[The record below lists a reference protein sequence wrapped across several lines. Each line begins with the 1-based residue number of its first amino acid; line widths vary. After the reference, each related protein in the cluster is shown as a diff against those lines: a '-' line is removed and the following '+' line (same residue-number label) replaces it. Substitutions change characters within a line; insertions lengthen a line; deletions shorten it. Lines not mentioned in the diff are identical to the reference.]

1 MAIIPTTLTR
11 AGRQPRSERAM
22 AHLQG
27 HLMNPPLAHG
37 WRTARPAATP
47 ARWTALPVTMTAALS
62 VTLTAAVL
70 LGGCAVGPDFVLPAA
85 PTASGYTATAL
96 PDTTASTPGPVGAA
110 QRLAYAHDLRA
121 DWWRLFKSPALD
133 TLVERALAAHPSLA
147 AAQAALRIAQA
158 NVAAQQGYFLPTLQ
172 ASYTPTRTKIA
183 GNLGGGSPGAQGDG
197 SVITTQ
203 ANPPAS
209 QGGTAPF
216 NAPVTYNFH
225 TAQLS
230 VGFVPDVFGG
240 NARQVEA
247 LGASADYQ
255 FFQLQAASITLASN
269 VVAAAVQEALLRQ
282 QIAVVTEIV
291 AASEQSLVILDRQ
304 WQAGLA
310 SRLDLA
316 LQQSALAQTRQLLP
330 PLNKQRQQTLDLL
343 RALLGLAQ
351 DVTLPAAVDLATL
364 ALPEDLPISV
374 PSKLVEQRPDVRAAR
389 ALLQAA
395 SAEVGVAVANRLPQF
410 AINANAGGAAA
421 RFSQMFW
428 GSGQFFS
435 LGANIAQTLFD
446 GGTLKNRQ
454 RAAEAALQQAGAQYQ
469 LTVITAFQNV
479 ADVLQAV
486 LADAQA
492 LQASDEA
499 ERAARTALDL
509 LKRQW
514 GAGYID
520 RLALLGGEQVYRQ
533 SVLTLLQAQAT
544 RLGDT
549 AALFQALGGG
559 WWNQPDN
566 LAGLAAPTPQASTP

>member
-1 MAIIPTTLTR
+1 MTSPHIPLVTRPSRFGCAPARAAAAAAVLATLLTTL
-11 AGRQPRSERAM
+11 
-22 AHLQG
+22 
-27 HLMNPPLAHG
+27 
-37 WRTARPAATP
+37 
-47 ARWTALPVTMTAALS
+47 
-62 VTLTAAVL
+62 L
-70 LGGCAVGPDFVLPAA
+70 LGGCAVGPDFVQPAA
-85 PTASGYTATAL
+85 PGASGYTVSAL
-96 PDTTASTPGPVGAA
+96 PDTTASAPGTAGAA
-110 QRLAYAHDLRA
+110 QRLAYAHDLQA

-133 TLVERALAAHPSLA
+133 TLVEQALAAHPSLT

-158 NVAAQQGYFLPTLQ
+158 NVAAQQGYFWPTLQ
-172 ASYTPTRTKIA
+172 ASYAPSRSKIA
-183 GNLGGGSPGAQGDG
+183 GNQGGNSPGLQGDG
-197 SVITTQ
+197 SVISTQ
-203 ANPPAS
+203 ANLPAS

-216 NAPVTYNFH
+216 NAPVIYNFH

-255 FFQLQAASITLASN
+255 YFQLQAASITLASN
-269 VVAAAVQEALLRQ
+269 VVAAAIQEALLRQ
-282 QIAVVTEIV
+282 QTAVVTEII
-291 AASEQSLVILDRQ
+291 AAGEQSVGILDRQ
-304 WQAGLA
+304 WRAGLA
-310 SRLDLA
+310 SQLDLA
-316 LQQSALAQTRQLLP
+316 LQRSALAQTRQLLP
-330 PLNKQRQQTLDLL
+330 PLQKQHQQTLDLL

-351 DVTLPAAVDLATL
+351 DATLPATVDLATL
-364 ALPEDLPISV
+364 TLPEDLPLSL
-374 PSKLVEQRPDVRAAR
+374 PSQLVLQRPDVRAAR

-410 AINANAGGAAA
+410 AINGNAGGAAA
-421 RFSQMFW
+421 RFGQMFW

-435 LGANIAQTLFD
+435 FSANIAQTLFD

-454 RAAEAALQQAGAQYQ
+454 LAAEAALQQAGAQYQ

-486 LADAQA
+486 YADAQA

-499 ERAARTALDL
+499 ERTARTALDL

-514 GAGYID
+514 RAGYID
-520 RLALLGGEQVYRQ
+520 RLALLAGEQVYRQ
-533 SVLTLLQAQAT
+533 NTITLLQAQAT

-559 WWNQPDN
+559 WWNAPDR
-566 LAGLAAPTPQASTP
+566 LADFTGHAPKAGVH

>member
-1 MAIIPTTLTR
+1 MALTGPASLAQRRRQYRSEQAMTSPHIPLVTRPSRFGCAPARAAAAAAVLATLLTTL
-11 AGRQPRSERAM
+11 
-22 AHLQG
+22 
-27 HLMNPPLAHG
+27 
-37 WRTARPAATP
+37 
-47 ARWTALPVTMTAALS
+47 
-62 VTLTAAVL
+62 L
-70 LGGCAVGPDFVLPAA
+70 LGGCAVGPDFVQPAA
-85 PTASGYTATAL
+85 PGASGYTVSAL
-96 PDTTASTPGPVGAA
+96 PDTTASAPGTAGAA
-110 QRLAYAHDLRA
+110 QRLAYAHDLQA

-133 TLVERALAAHPSLA
+133 TLVEQALAAHPSLT

-158 NVAAQQGYFLPTLQ
+158 NVAAQQGYFWPTLQ
-172 ASYTPTRTKIA
+172 ASYAPSRSKIA
-183 GNLGGGSPGAQGDG
+183 GNQGGNSPGLQGDG
-197 SVITTQ
+197 SVISTQ
-203 ANPPAS
+203 ANLPAS

-216 NAPVTYNFH
+216 NAPVIYNFH

-255 FFQLQAASITLASN
+255 YFQLQAASITLASN
-269 VVAAAVQEALLRQ
+269 VVAAAIQEALLRQ
-282 QIAVVTEIV
+282 QTAVVTEII
-291 AASEQSLVILDRQ
+291 AAGEQSVEILDRQ
-304 WQAGLA
+304 WRAGLA
-310 SRLDLA
+310 SQLDLA
-316 LQQSALAQTRQLLP
+316 LQRSALAQTRQLLP
-330 PLNKQRQQTLDLL
+330 PLQKQRQQTLDLL

-351 DVTLPAAVDLATL
+351 DATLPATVDLATL
-364 ALPEDLPISV
+364 TLPEDLPLSL
-374 PSKLVEQRPDVRAAR
+374 PSQLVLQRPDVRAAR

-410 AINANAGGAAA
+410 AINGNAGGAAA
-421 RFSQMFW
+421 RFGQMFW

-435 LGANIAQTLFD
+435 FSANIAQTLFD

-454 RAAEAALQQAGAQYQ
+454 LAAEAALQQAGAQYQ

-486 LADAQA
+486 YADAQA

-499 ERAARTALDL
+499 ERTARTALDL

-514 GAGYID
+514 RAGYID
-520 RLALLGGEQVYRQ
+520 RLALLAGEQVYRQ
-533 SVLTLLQAQAT
+533 NTITLIQAQAT

-559 WWNQPDN
+559 WWNAPDR
-566 LAGLAAPTPQASTP
+566 LADFTGHAPKAGVH

>member
-1 MAIIPTTLTR
+1 M
-11 AGRQPRSERAM
+11 
-22 AHLQG
+22 
-27 HLMNPPLAHG
+27 
-37 WRTARPAATP
+37 
-47 ARWTALPVTMTAALS
+47 
-62 VTLTAAVL
+62 
-70 LGGCAVGPDFVLPAA
+70 GPDFVRPAA
-85 PTASGYTATAL
+85 PTASGYAATPL
-96 PDTTASTPGPVGAA
+96 PEATASTPGPAGAA
-110 QRLAYAHDLRA
+110 QRLSYAHALQA

-172 ASYTPTRTKIA
+172 ASYAPSRTKIA
-183 GNLGGGSPGAQGDG
+183 GNQGGSSPGVQGDG
-197 SVITTQ
+197 SVISTQ

-216 NAPVTYNFH
+216 NAPVIYNFH

-247 LGASADYQ
+247 LGASVDYQ

-269 VVAAAVQEALLRQ
+269 VVAAAIQEALLRQ
-282 QIAVVTEIV
+282 QIVVVTEIV
-291 AASEQSLVILDRQ
+291 AAGEQSLGILDRQ

-351 DVTLPAAVDLATL
+351 DVALPATVDLATL
-364 ALPEDLPISV
+364 ALPEDLPLSL
-374 PSKLVEQRPDVRAAR
+374 PSQLVEQRPDVRAAQ
-389 ALLQAA
+389 ALLHAA

-410 AINANAGGAAA
+410 AINANVGGAAA
-421 RFSQMFW
+421 RLSQMFW
-428 GSGQFFS
+428 SSGQFFS
-435 LGANIAQTLFD
+435 FGANIAQTLFD
-446 GGTLKNRQ
+446 GGTLKSRQ
-454 RAAEAALQQAGAQYQ
+454 HAAEEALRQAGAQYQ

-486 LADAQA
+486 YADAQA
-492 LQASDEA
+492 LQASDDA

-514 GAGYID
+514 TLGYID

-533 SVLTLLQAQAT
+533 CVLTLMQAQAT

-559 WWNQPDN
+559 WWNLPDK
-566 LAGLAAPTPQASTP
+566 LAGLAAHAPPAGAH

>member
-1 MAIIPTTLTR
+1 MTSPHIPLVTRPSRFGCAPARAAAAAAVLATLLTTL
-11 AGRQPRSERAM
+11 
-22 AHLQG
+22 
-27 HLMNPPLAHG
+27 
-37 WRTARPAATP
+37 
-47 ARWTALPVTMTAALS
+47 
-62 VTLTAAVL
+62 L
-70 LGGCAVGPDFVLPAA
+70 LGGCAVGPDFVQPAA
-85 PTASGYTATAL
+85 PGASGYTVSAL
-96 PDTTASTPGPVGAA
+96 PDTTASAPGTAGAA
-110 QRLAYAHDLRA
+110 QRLAYVHDLQA

-133 TLVERALAAHPSLA
+133 TLVEQALAAHPSLT

-158 NVAAQQGYFLPTLQ
+158 NVAAQQGYFWPTLQ
-172 ASYTPTRTKIA
+172 ASYAPSRSKIA
-183 GNLGGGSPGAQGDG
+183 GNQGGNSPGLQGDG
-197 SVITTQ
+197 SVISTQ
-203 ANPPAS
+203 ANLPAS

-216 NAPVTYNFH
+216 NAPVIYNFH

-255 FFQLQAASITLASN
+255 YFQLQAASITLASN
-269 VVAAAVQEALLRQ
+269 VVAAAIQEALLRQ
-282 QIAVVTEIV
+282 QTAVVTEII
-291 AASEQSLVILDRQ
+291 AAGEQSVGILDRQ
-304 WQAGLA
+304 WRAGLA
-310 SRLDLA
+310 SQLDLA
-316 LQQSALAQTRQLLP
+316 LQRSALAQTRQLLP
-330 PLNKQRQQTLDLL
+330 PLQKQHQQTLDLL

-351 DVTLPAAVDLATL
+351 DATLPATVDLATL
-364 ALPEDLPISV
+364 TLPEDLPLSL
-374 PSKLVEQRPDVRAAR
+374 PSQLVLQRPDVRAAR

-410 AINANAGGAAA
+410 AINGNAGGAAA
-421 RFSQMFW
+421 RFGQMFW

-435 LGANIAQTLFD
+435 FSANIAQTLFD

-454 RAAEAALQQAGAQYQ
+454 LAAEAALQQAGAQYQ

-486 LADAQA
+486 YADAQA

-499 ERAARTALDL
+499 ERTARTALDL

-514 GAGYID
+514 RAGYID
-520 RLALLGGEQVYRQ
+520 RLALLAGEQVYRQ
-533 SVLTLLQAQAT
+533 NTITLIQAQAT

-559 WWNQPDN
+559 WWNAPDR
-566 LAGLAAPTPQASTP
+566 LADFTGHAPKAGVH

>member
-1 MAIIPTTLTR
+1 MTALTTQTTALTGPASPAQRRRQYRSEQAMTSPHIPLVTRPSRFGCAPARAAAAAAVLATLLTTL
-11 AGRQPRSERAM
+11 
-22 AHLQG
+22 
-27 HLMNPPLAHG
+27 
-37 WRTARPAATP
+37 
-47 ARWTALPVTMTAALS
+47 
-62 VTLTAAVL
+62 L
-70 LGGCAVGPDFVLPAA
+70 LGGCAVGPDFVQPAA
-85 PTASGYTATAL
+85 PGASGYTVSAL
-96 PDTTASTPGPVGAA
+96 PDTTASAPGTAGAA
-110 QRLAYAHDLRA
+110 QRLAYAHDLQA

-133 TLVERALAAHPSLA
+133 TLVEQALAAHPSLT

-158 NVAAQQGYFLPTLQ
+158 NVAAQQGYFWPTLQ
-172 ASYTPTRTKIA
+172 ASYAPSRSKIA
-183 GNLGGGSPGAQGDG
+183 GNQGGNSPGLQGDG
-197 SVITTQ
+197 SVISTQ
-203 ANPPAS
+203 ANLPAS

-216 NAPVTYNFH
+216 NAPVIYNFH

-255 FFQLQAASITLASN
+255 YFQLQAASITLASN
-269 VVAAAVQEALLRQ
+269 VVAAAIQEALLRQ
-282 QIAVVTEIV
+282 QTAVVTEII
-291 AASEQSLVILDRQ
+291 AAGEQSVEILDRQ
-304 WQAGLA
+304 WRAGLA
-310 SRLDLA
+310 SQLDLA
-316 LQQSALAQTRQLLP
+316 LQRSALAQTRQLLP
-330 PLNKQRQQTLDLL
+330 PLQKQHQQTLDLL

-351 DVTLPAAVDLATL
+351 DATLPATVDLATL
-364 ALPEDLPISV
+364 TLPEDLPLSL
-374 PSKLVEQRPDVRAAR
+374 PSQLVLQRPDVRAAR

-410 AINANAGGAAA
+410 AINGNAGGAAA
-421 RFSQMFW
+421 RFGQMFW

-435 LGANIAQTLFD
+435 FSANIAQTLFD

-454 RAAEAALQQAGAQYQ
+454 LAAEAALQQAGAQYQ

-486 LADAQA
+486 YADAQA

-499 ERAARTALDL
+499 ERTARTALDL

-514 GAGYID
+514 RAGYID
-520 RLALLGGEQVYRQ
+520 RLALLAGEQVYRQ
-533 SVLTLLQAQAT
+533 NEISLLQAQAT

-559 WWNQPDN
+559 WWNAPDR
-566 LAGLAAPTPQASTP
+566 LSDFTGHAPKAGVH

>member
-1 MAIIPTTLTR
+1 MTSPQIRLVTRPSRSGSAPARAAAAAAVLATLLTTL
-11 AGRQPRSERAM
+11 
-22 AHLQG
+22 
-27 HLMNPPLAHG
+27 
-37 WRTARPAATP
+37 
-47 ARWTALPVTMTAALS
+47 
-62 VTLTAAVL
+62 L
-70 LGGCAVGPDFVLPAA
+70 LGGCAVGPDFVQPAA
-85 PTASGYTATAL
+85 PDASGYAVSAL
-96 PDTTASTPGPVGAA
+96 PDTTASAPGTAGAA
-110 QRLAYAHDLRA
+110 QRLAYAHDLQA

-133 TLVERALAAHPSLA
+133 TLVEQALAAHPSLA

-158 NVAAQQGYFLPTLQ
+158 NVAAQQGYFWPTLQ
-172 ASYTPTRTKIA
+172 ASYSPSRSKIA
-183 GNLGGGSPGAQGDG
+183 GNQGGNSPGVQGDG
-197 SVITTQ
+197 SVISTQ
-203 ANPPAS
+203 ANLPAS

-216 NAPVTYNFH
+216 NAPVIYNFH

-255 FFQLQAASITLASN
+255 YFQLQAASITLVSN
-269 VVAAAVQEALLRQ
+269 VVAAAIQEALLRQ
-282 QIAVVTEIV
+282 QTAVVTEIV
-291 AASEQSLVILDRQ
+291 AAGEQSVEILDRQ
-304 WQAGLA
+304 WRAGLA
-310 SRLDLA
+310 SQLDLA
-316 LQQSALAQTRQLLP
+316 LQRSALAQTRQLLP
-330 PLNKQRQQTLDLL
+330 PLQKQHQQTLDLL

-351 DVTLPAAVDLATL
+351 DATLPATVDLATL
-364 ALPEDLPISV
+364 TLPEDLPLSL
-374 PSKLVEQRPDVRAAR
+374 PSQLVLQRPDVRAAR

-410 AINANAGGAAA
+410 AINGNAGGAAA
-421 RFSQMFW
+421 RFGQMFW

-435 LGANIAQTLFD
+435 FSANIAQTLFD

-454 RAAEAALQQAGAQYQ
+454 LAAEAALQQAGAQYQ

-486 LADAQA
+486 YADAQA

-514 GAGYID
+514 RAGYID
-520 RLALLGGEQVYRQ
+520 RLALLAGEQVYRQ
-533 SVLTLLQAQAT
+533 NTITLLQAQAT

-559 WWNQPDN
+559 WWNAPDR
-566 LAGLAAPTPQASTP
+566 LADFTGHAPKAGVH

>member
-1 MAIIPTTLTR
+1 
-11 AGRQPRSERAM
+11 
-22 AHLQG
+22 
-27 HLMNPPLAHG
+27 MNPPPALG
-37 WRTARPAATP
+37 CRPAMRSAAA
-47 ARWTALPVTMTAALS
+47 ARWPALL
-62 VTLTAAVL
+62 AAVL
-70 LGGCAVGPDFVLPAA
+70 LGGCAVGPDFVRPAA
-85 PTASGYTATAL
+85 PTASGYAATPL
-96 PDTTASTPGPVGAA
+96 PDTTASTPGAAGAA
-110 QRLAYAHDLRA
+110 QRLAYAHDLQA

-147 AAQAALRIAQA
+147 AAQAALRIAQQ
-158 NVAAQQGYFLPTLQ
+158 NVAAQQGYFLPTLL
-172 ASYTPTRTKIA
+172 ASYAPSRTKTA
-183 GNLGGGSPGAQGDG
+183 GNLGGNSP
-197 SVITTQ
+197 VI
-203 ANPPAS
+203 
-209 QGGTAPF
+209 
-216 NAPVTYNFH
+216 YNFH

-247 LGASADYQ
+247 LGASVDYQ

-269 VVAAAVQEALLRQ
+269 VVAAAIQDALLRQ

-291 AASEQSLVILDRQ
+291 AAGEQALGILERQ

-310 SRLDLA
+310 SRLDLV

-330 PLNKQRQQTLDLL
+330 PLNKQRQQTQDLL
-343 RALLGLAQ
+343 RALLGLPQ
-351 DVTLPAAVDLATL
+351 DVALPAAVDLATL
-364 ALPEDLPISV
+364 ALPEDLPVSL
-374 PSKLVEQRPDVRAAR
+374 PSQLVEQRPDVRAAQ
-389 ALLQAA
+389 ALLHAA

-410 AINANAGGAAA
+410 AISANAGGAAA
-421 RFSQMFW
+421 RLSQMFW

-446 GGTLKNRQ
+446 GGTLKSRQ
-454 RAAEAALQQAGAQYQ
+454 RAAEEALRQAGAQYQ

-486 LADAQA
+486 VADAQA
-492 LQASDEA
+492 LQASDDA

-514 GAGYID
+514 TLGYID
-520 RLALLGGEQVYRQ
+520 RLALLGGEQVHRQ

-559 WWNQPDN
+559 WWNLPDN
-566 LAGLAAPTPQASTP
+566 LAGLAAHEPQAGAH

>member
-1 MAIIPTTLTR
+1 MTSPHIPLVTRPSRFGCAPARAAAAAAVLATLLTTL
-11 AGRQPRSERAM
+11 
-22 AHLQG
+22 
-27 HLMNPPLAHG
+27 
-37 WRTARPAATP
+37 
-47 ARWTALPVTMTAALS
+47 
-62 VTLTAAVL
+62 L
-70 LGGCAVGPDFVLPAA
+70 LGGCAVGPDFVQPAA
-85 PTASGYTATAL
+85 PGASGYTVSAL
-96 PDTTASTPGPVGAA
+96 PDTTASAPGTAGAA
-110 QRLAYAHDLRA
+110 QRLAYAHDLQA

-133 TLVERALAAHPSLA
+133 TLVEQALAAHPSLT

-158 NVAAQQGYFLPTLQ
+158 NVAAQQGYFWPTLQ
-172 ASYTPTRTKIA
+172 ASYAPSRSKIA
-183 GNLGGGSPGAQGDG
+183 GNQGGNSPGLQGDG
-197 SVITTQ
+197 SVISTQ
-203 ANPPAS
+203 ANLPAS

-216 NAPVTYNFH
+216 NAPVIYNFH

-255 FFQLQAASITLASN
+255 YFQLQAASITLASN
-269 VVAAAVQEALLRQ
+269 VVAAAIQEALLRQ
-282 QIAVVTEIV
+282 QTAVVTEII
-291 AASEQSLVILDRQ
+291 AAGEQSVGILDRQ
-304 WQAGLA
+304 WRAGLA
-310 SRLDLA
+310 SQLDLA
-316 LQQSALAQTRQLLP
+316 LQRSALAQTRQLLP
-330 PLNKQRQQTLDLL
+330 PLQKQHQQTLDLL

-351 DVTLPAAVDLATL
+351 DATLPATVDLATL
-364 ALPEDLPISV
+364 TLPEDLPLSL
-374 PSKLVEQRPDVRAAR
+374 PSQLVLQRPDVRAAR

-410 AINANAGGAAA
+410 AINGNAGGAAA
-421 RFSQMFW
+421 RFGQMFW

-435 LGANIAQTLFD
+435 FSANIAQTLFD

-454 RAAEAALQQAGAQYQ
+454 LAAEAALQQAGAQYQ
-469 LTVITAFQNV
+469 LTVIIAFQNV

-486 LADAQA
+486 YADAQA

-514 GAGYID
+514 RAGYID
-520 RLALLGGEQVYRQ
+520 RLALLAGEQVYRQ
-533 SVLTLLQAQAT
+533 NTITLLQAQAT

-559 WWNQPDN
+559 WWNAPDR
-566 LAGLAAPTPQASTP
+566 LADFTGHAPKAGVH

>member
-1 MAIIPTTLTR
+1 MTSPHIPLVTRPSRFGCAPARAAAAAAVLATLLTTL
-11 AGRQPRSERAM
+11 
-22 AHLQG
+22 
-27 HLMNPPLAHG
+27 
-37 WRTARPAATP
+37 
-47 ARWTALPVTMTAALS
+47 
-62 VTLTAAVL
+62 L
-70 LGGCAVGPDFVLPAA
+70 LGGCAVGPDFVQPAA
-85 PTASGYTATAL
+85 PGASGYTVSAL
-96 PDTTASTPGPVGAA
+96 PDTTASAPGTAGAA
-110 QRLAYAHDLRA
+110 QRLAYAHDLQA

-133 TLVERALAAHPSLA
+133 TLVEQALAAHPSLT

-158 NVAAQQGYFLPTLQ
+158 NVAAQQGYFWPTLQ
-172 ASYTPTRTKIA
+172 ASYAPSRSKIA
-183 GNLGGGSPGAQGDG
+183 GNQGGNSPGLQGDG
-197 SVITTQ
+197 SVISTQ
-203 ANPPAS
+203 ANLPAS

-216 NAPVTYNFH
+216 NAPVIYNFH

-255 FFQLQAASITLASN
+255 YFQLQAASITLASN
-269 VVAAAVQEALLRQ
+269 VVAAAIQEALLRQ
-282 QIAVVTEIV
+282 QTAVVTEII
-291 AASEQSLVILDRQ
+291 AAGEQSVGILDRQ
-304 WQAGLA
+304 WRAGLA
-310 SRLDLA
+310 SQLDLA
-316 LQQSALAQTRQLLP
+316 LQRSALAQTRQLLP
-330 PLNKQRQQTLDLL
+330 PLQKQHQQTLDLL

-351 DVTLPAAVDLATL
+351 DATLPATVDLATL
-364 ALPEDLPISV
+364 TLPEDLPLSL
-374 PSKLVEQRPDVRAAR
+374 PSQLVLQRPDVRAAR

-410 AINANAGGAAA
+410 AINGNAGGAAA
-421 RFSQMFW
+421 RFGQMFW

-435 LGANIAQTLFD
+435 FSANIAQTLFD

-454 RAAEAALQQAGAQYQ
+454 LAAEAALQQAGAQYQ

-486 LADAQA
+486 YADAQA

-514 GAGYID
+514 RAGYID
-520 RLALLGGEQVYRQ
+520 RLALLAGEQVYRQ
-533 SVLTLLQAQAT
+533 NTITLIQAQAT

-559 WWNQPDN
+559 WWNAPDR
-566 LAGLAAPTPQASTP
+566 LADFTGHAPKAGVH

>member
-1 MAIIPTTLTR
+1 MTSPHIPLVTRPSRFGCAPARAAAAAAVLATLLTTL
-11 AGRQPRSERAM
+11 
-22 AHLQG
+22 
-27 HLMNPPLAHG
+27 
-37 WRTARPAATP
+37 
-47 ARWTALPVTMTAALS
+47 
-62 VTLTAAVL
+62 L
-70 LGGCAVGPDFVLPAA
+70 LGGCAVGPDFVQPAA
-85 PTASGYTATAL
+85 PGASGYTVSAL
-96 PDTTASTPGPVGAA
+96 PDTTASAPGTAGAA
-110 QRLAYAHDLRA
+110 QRLAYAHDLQA

-133 TLVERALAAHPSLA
+133 TLVEQALAAHPSLT

-158 NVAAQQGYFLPTLQ
+158 NVAAQQGYFWPTLQ
-172 ASYTPTRTKIA
+172 ASYAPSRSKIA
-183 GNLGGGSPGAQGDG
+183 GNQGGNSPGLQGDG
-197 SVITTQ
+197 SVISTQ
-203 ANPPAS
+203 ANLPAS

-216 NAPVTYNFH
+216 NAPVIYNFH

-255 FFQLQAASITLASN
+255 YFQLQAASITLASN
-269 VVAAAVQEALLRQ
+269 VVAAAIQEALLRQ
-282 QIAVVTEIV
+282 QTAVVTEII
-291 AASEQSLVILDRQ
+291 AAGEQSVGILDRQ
-304 WQAGLA
+304 WRAGLA
-310 SRLDLA
+310 SQLDLA
-316 LQQSALAQTRQLLP
+316 LQRSALAQTRQLLP
-330 PLNKQRQQTLDLL
+330 PLQKQHQQTLDLL

-351 DVTLPAAVDLATL
+351 DATLPATVDLATL
-364 ALPEDLPISV
+364 TLPEDLPLSL
-374 PSKLVEQRPDVRAAR
+374 PSQLVLQRPDVRAAR

-410 AINANAGGAAA
+410 AINGNAGGAAA
-421 RFSQMFW
+421 RFGQMFW

-435 LGANIAQTLFD
+435 FSANIAQTLFD

-454 RAAEAALQQAGAQYQ
+454 LAAEAALQQAGAQYQ

-486 LADAQA
+486 YADAQA

-514 GAGYID
+514 RAGYID
-520 RLALLGGEQVYRQ
+520 RLALLAGEQVYRQ
-533 SVLTLLQAQAT
+533 NTITLLQAQAT

-559 WWNQPDN
+559 WWNAPDR
-566 LAGLAAPTPQASTP
+566 LADFTGHAPKAGVH

>member
-1 MAIIPTTLTR
+1 MVR
-11 AGRQPRSERAM
+11 
-22 AHLQG
+22 
-27 HLMNPPLAHG
+27 
-37 WRTARPAATP
+37 RPALLA
-47 ARWTALPVTMTAALS
+47 AMMAALMAAPMAALL
-62 VTLTAAVL
+62 LT
-70 LGGCAVGPDFVLPAA
+70 GCAVGPDFVRPAA
-85 PTASGYTATAL
+85 PTASSYAATPL
-96 PDTTASTPGPVGAA
+96 PETTASTPGPAGAA
-110 QRLAYAHDLRA
+110 QRLAYAHDLQA

-172 ASYTPTRTKIA
+172 ASYAPSRTKIA
-183 GNLGGGSPGAQGDG
+183 GNLGGSSPGAQGDG
-197 SVITTQ
+197 SVISTL
-203 ANPPAS
+203 ANPSAS

-247 LGASADYQ
+247 LGASVDYQ

-269 VVAAAVQEALLRQ
+269 VVAAAIQEALLRQ
-282 QIAVVTEIV
+282 QIDVVTEIV
-291 AASEQSLVILDRQ
+291 AAGEQALGILDRQ
-304 WQAGLA
+304 WRAGLA

-316 LQQSALAQTRQLLP
+316 LQQSAVAQTRQLLP
-330 PLNKQRQQTLDLL
+330 PLNKQRQQTQDLL
-343 RALLGLAQ
+343 RALLGLSQ
-351 DVTLPAAVDLATL
+351 DVALPAAVDLATL
-364 ALPEDLPISV
+364 ALPEDLPISL
-374 PSKLVEQRPDVRAAR
+374 PSKLVEQRPDVRAAQ
-389 ALLQAA
+389 ALLHAA

-421 RFSQMFW
+421 RISQMFW

-454 RAAEAALQQAGAQYQ
+454 RAAEAALQQANAQYQ

-486 LADAQA
+486 VADAQA

-509 LKRQW
+509 LRRQW
-514 GAGYID
+514 TLGYID
-520 RLALLGGEQVYRQ
+520 RLALVVSQVISPRPFHA
-533 SVLTLLQAQAT
+533 VL
-544 RLGDT
+544 
-549 AALFQALGGG
+549 
-559 WWNQPDN
+559 
-566 LAGLAAPTPQASTP
+566 

>member
-1 MAIIPTTLTR
+1 MTSPHIPLVTRPSRFGCAPARAAAAAAVLATLLTTL
-11 AGRQPRSERAM
+11 
-22 AHLQG
+22 
-27 HLMNPPLAHG
+27 
-37 WRTARPAATP
+37 
-47 ARWTALPVTMTAALS
+47 
-62 VTLTAAVL
+62 L
-70 LGGCAVGPDFVLPAA
+70 LGGCAVGPDFVQPAA
-85 PTASGYTATAL
+85 PGASGYTVSAL
-96 PDTTASTPGPVGAA
+96 PDTTASAPGTAGAA
-110 QRLAYAHDLRA
+110 QRLAYAHDLQA

-133 TLVERALAAHPSLA
+133 TLVEQALAAHPSLT

-158 NVAAQQGYFLPTLQ
+158 NVAAQQGYFWPTLQ
-172 ASYTPTRTKIA
+172 ASYAPSRSKIA
-183 GNLGGGSPGAQGDG
+183 GNQGGNSPGLQGDG
-197 SVITTQ
+197 SVISTQ
-203 ANPPAS
+203 ANLPAS

-216 NAPVTYNFH
+216 NAPVIYNFH

-255 FFQLQAASITLASN
+255 YFQLQAASITLASN
-269 VVAAAVQEALLRQ
+269 VVAAAIQEALLRQ
-282 QIAVVTEIV
+282 QTAVVTEII
-291 AASEQSLVILDRQ
+291 AAGEQSVGILDRQ
-304 WQAGLA
+304 WRAGLA
-310 SRLDLA
+310 SQLDLA
-316 LQQSALAQTRQLLP
+316 LQRSALAQTRQLLP
-330 PLNKQRQQTLDLL
+330 PLQKQHQQTLDLL

-351 DVTLPAAVDLATL
+351 DATLPATVVLATL
-364 ALPEDLPISV
+364 TLPEDLPLSL
-374 PSKLVEQRPDVRAAR
+374 PSQLVLQRPDVRAAR

-410 AINANAGGAAA
+410 AINGNAGGAAA
-421 RFSQMFW
+421 RFGQMFW

-435 LGANIAQTLFD
+435 FSANIAQTLFD

-454 RAAEAALQQAGAQYQ
+454 LAAEAALQQAGAQYQ

-486 LADAQA
+486 YADAQA

-514 GAGYID
+514 RAGYID
-520 RLALLGGEQVYRQ
+520 RLALLAGEQVYRQ
-533 SVLTLLQAQAT
+533 NTITLLQAQAT

-559 WWNQPDN
+559 WWNAPDR
-566 LAGLAAPTPQASTP
+566 LADFTGHAPKAGVH

>member
-1 MAIIPTTLTR
+1 MMAMPAIGSRHGLQFQSERIVKNLSIQGMTR
-11 AGRQPRSERAM
+11 APMHRGK
-22 AHLQG
+22 
-27 HLMNPPLAHG
+27 
-37 WRTARPAATP
+37 TARPAAARAGWP
-47 ARWTALPVTMTAALS
+47 ALLT
-62 VTLTAAVL
+62 TLL
-70 LGGCAVGPDFVLPAA
+70 LGGCAVGPDFVQPAA
-85 PTASGYTATAL
+85 PSASGYSVSAL
-96 PDTTASTPGPVGAA
+96 PSSTASAPGPAGAA
-110 QRLAYAHDLRA
+110 QRLNYAHDLQA

-133 TLVERALAAHPSLA
+133 TLVEHALSAHPSLA

-172 ASYTPTRTKIA
+172 ASYAPSRTKIA
-183 GNLGGGSPGAQGDG
+183 GNQGGNSPGVQGDG
-197 SVITTQ
+197 SVISTQ
-203 ANPPAS
+203 ANPSAS

-255 FFQLQAASITLASN
+255 YFLLQAASVTLASN
-269 VVAAAVQEALLRQ
+269 VVAAAIQEALLRQ
-282 QIAVVTEIV
+282 QIVVVTEIIS
-291 AASEQSLVILDRQ
+291 AGEQSLLILDRQ
-304 WQAGLA
+304 WQAGLV

-351 DVTLPAAVDLATL
+351 DVALPAAVDLATL
-364 ALPEDLPISV
+364 TLPEDLPLSL
-374 PSKLVEQRPDVRAAR
+374 PSQLVEQRPDVRAAQ

-421 RFSQMFW
+421 RFGQMFW
-428 GSGQFFS
+428 ASGQFFS
-435 LGANIAQTLFD
+435 FGASIAQTLFD

-469 LTVITAFQNV
+469 LTAITAFQNV
-479 ADVLQAV
+479 ADVLQAL

-492 LQASDEA
+492 LQASDDA
-499 ERAARTALDL
+499 ERAARTSLDL

-514 GAGYID
+514 TLGYID
-520 RLALLGGEQVYRQ
+520 RLALLGAEQTYRQ

-544 RLGDT
+544 RLGDS

-559 WWNQPDN
+559 WWHLPDKLAS
-566 LAGLAAPTPQASTP
+566 LAGPALQVGAH

>member
-1 MAIIPTTLTR
+1 MTSPHIPLVTRPSRFGCAPARAAAAAAVLATLLTTL
-11 AGRQPRSERAM
+11 
-22 AHLQG
+22 
-27 HLMNPPLAHG
+27 
-37 WRTARPAATP
+37 
-47 ARWTALPVTMTAALS
+47 
-62 VTLTAAVL
+62 L
-70 LGGCAVGPDFVLPAA
+70 LGGCAVGPDFVQPAA
-85 PTASGYTATAL
+85 PGASGYTVSAL
-96 PDTTASTPGPVGAA
+96 PDTTASAPGTAGAA
-110 QRLAYAHDLRA
+110 QRLAYAHDLQA

-133 TLVERALAAHPSLA
+133 TLVEQALAAHPSLT

-158 NVAAQQGYFLPTLQ
+158 NVAAQQGYFWPTLQ
-172 ASYTPTRTKIA
+172 ASYAPSRSKIA
-183 GNLGGGSPGAQGDG
+183 GNQGGNSPGLQGDG
-197 SVITTQ
+197 SVISTQ
-203 ANPPAS
+203 ANLPAS

-216 NAPVTYNFH
+216 NAPVIYNFH

-255 FFQLQAASITLASN
+255 YFQLQAASITLASN
-269 VVAAAVQEALLRQ
+269 VVAAAIQEALLRQ
-282 QIAVVTEIV
+282 QTAVVTEII
-291 AASEQSLVILDRQ
+291 AAGEQSVGILDRQ
-304 WQAGLA
+304 WRAGLA
-310 SRLDLA
+310 SQLDLA
-316 LQQSALAQTRQLLP
+316 LQRSALAQTRQLLP
-330 PLNKQRQQTLDLL
+330 PLQKQHQQTLDLL

-351 DVTLPAAVDLATL
+351 DATLPATVDLATL
-364 ALPEDLPISV
+364 TLPEDLPLSL
-374 PSKLVEQRPDVRAAR
+374 PSQLVLQRPDVRAAR

-410 AINANAGGAAA
+410 AINGNAGGAAA
-421 RFSQMFW
+421 RFGQMFW

-435 LGANIAQTLFD
+435 FSANIAQTLFD

-454 RAAEAALQQAGAQYQ
+454 LAAEAALQQAGAQYQ

-486 LADAQA
+486 YADAQA

-499 ERAARTALDL
+499 ERTARTALDL

-514 GAGYID
+514 RAGYID
-520 RLALLGGEQVYRQ
+520 RLALLAGEQVYRQ
-533 SVLTLLQAQAT
+533 NTITLIQAQAT

-559 WWNQPDN
+559 WWNAPDR
-566 LAGLAAPTPQASTP
+566 LADFTGHAPKAGVH

>member
-1 MAIIPTTLTR
+1 MAMPKKSIPRGLR
-11 AGRQPRSERAM
+11 PRSECVM
-22 AHLQG
+22 AKLQG
-27 HLMNPPLAHG
+27 LWVNPLPAQ
-37 WRTARPAATP
+37 RCRPTSMS
-47 ARWTALPVTMTAALS
+47 ARWPALPVSL
-62 VTLTAAVL
+62 LAAVL
-70 LGGCAVGPDFVLPAA
+70 VGGCAVGPDFVRPAA
-85 PTASGYTATAL
+85 PTASGYAATPL
-96 PDTTASTPGPVGAA
+96 PETTASTPGPAGAA
-110 QRLAYAHDLRA
+110 QRLSYAHDLQA

-172 ASYTPTRTKIA
+172 ASYAPSRTKIA
-183 GNLGGGSPGAQGDG
+183 GNQGGSSPGVQGDG
-197 SVITTQ
+197 SVISTQ

-216 NAPVTYNFH
+216 NAPVIYNFH

-247 LGASADYQ
+247 LGASVDYQ
-255 FFQLQAASITLASN
+255 FFQLQATSITLASN
-269 VVAAAVQEALLRQ
+269 VVAAAIQEALLRQ
-282 QIAVVTEIV
+282 QIVVVTEIV
-291 AASEQSLVILDRQ
+291 AAGEQSLAILDRQ
-304 WQAGLA
+304 WRAGQA

-343 RALLGLAQ
+343 RALLGLSQ
-351 DVTLPAAVDLATL
+351 DVALPAVVDLATL
-364 ALPEDLPISV
+364 ALPEDLPLSL
-374 PSKLVEQRPDVRAAR
+374 PSQLVEQRPDVRAAQ
-389 ALLQAA
+389 ALLHAA

-421 RFSQMFW
+421 RFGQMFW

-435 LGANIAQTLFD
+435 FGASIAQTLFD
-446 GGTLKNRQ
+446 GGVLKSRQ
-454 RAAEAALQQAGAQYQ
+454 TAAEESLRQTGALYQ

-486 LADAQA
+486 YADAQA
-492 LQASDEA
+492 LQASDDA

-514 GAGYID
+514 SSGYVD
-520 RLALLGGEQVYRQ
+520 RLALLGGEQAYRQ
-533 SVLTLLQAQAT
+533 SVLALLQAQAT

-559 WWNQPDN
+559 WWNAPDK
-566 LAGLAAPTPQASTP
+566 LAGLAAHALQAGTP